1 LTERC
6 SSSSTAAEP
15 GICLALCETD
25 ADCRLGETCWFDACV
40 PSLTSVEPPESAATP
55 DASDYFDVD
64 TDVDFSQPVSLPT
77 PELAID
83 GFADELVGEWSGRG
97 EPLTAY
103 SGPSD
108 AGARLV
114 ISESAG
120 AVVGEFHWEFGLID
134 GGSFPGPFAAARD
147 PDVGYPTEVDAENY
161 GGLRWPNPRIPYRL
175 FDGALTAGRFTFW
188 TSTLDLW
195 SNWCSA
201 QTPYPI
207 DIDGRRA
214 FRCVPESATESN
226 TDPGKFKLCSSVGGG
241 LCTKDNGDPVC
252 GVSYC
257 ECSSSACAAALRNN
271 TIVVDLELSGTT
283 MKGVMTVGP
292 DAWAMEF
299 TREAP

>member
-1 LTERC
+1 MSGCGSSSSSTSSKAGVPSETSWLTPCASDADCTRGQCLCGVCSEGCDGDGDCAGSREAGCFDVASPGLTERC

-175 FDGALTAGRFTFW
+175 FDGALTAGRFT
-188 TSTLDLW
+188 
-195 SNWCSA
+195 
-201 QTPYPI
+201 
-207 DIDGRRA
+207 
-214 FRCVPESATESN
+214 
-226 TDPGKFKLCSSVGGG
+226 
-241 LCTKDNGDPVC
+241 
-252 GVSYC
+252 
-257 ECSSSACAAALRNN
+257 
-271 TIVVDLELSGTT
+271 
-283 MKGVMTVGP
+283 
-292 DAWAMEF
+292 
-299 TREAP
+299 